1 VTTQSHPHPQRSETM
16 PPVDKGAAAPEQ
28 KPGEIPVDTLSRARH
43 SEDFAAVGG
52 ADQDGQDGPEG
63 MEATDTERAEE
74 RPSIEP
80 ADADR
85 FAMAFRPS
93 WAPLAGASEAKP
105 AQRIDRAPRGEQT
118 PRVATITHDEPLTV
132 PGLHRKR
139 RAAIWASAS
148 VASFLALTYWGVS
161 STTKT
166 PHEAALRP
174 ISSAPA
180 SSHAIQPVPVPAPE
194 ETALAA
200 SPASAGNAERVPSG
214 PRLEPPVEPAKPE
227 TEQAVATAT
236 EPAAPAQAETAGPA
250 NPTPQRDPPPATAAT
265 APKRQ
270 EPAQATPAQAIAAPA
285 APSRQG
291 AQAPAARTAP
301 PPSAAATPAPNSE
314 RAALAA
320 RPDATPLHPRNP
332 LLSVHAVPDNVRLWL
347 DGQRMSN
354 PFGVRLP
361 RGSKHRIEARADGYE
376 TSAQTVRIESDAKLT
391 IAVKR
396 APPPT
401 PRARAVQAVPSN
413 VRDDRAKPVDKRK
426 RGAGF
431 VVVSPY

>member
-1 VTTQSHPHPQRSETM
+1 M
-16 PPVDKGAAAPEQ
+16 PPVDKAAAAAEQ
-28 KPGEIPVDTLSRARH
+28 KPGEIPVDTLSRATH
-43 SEDFAAVGG
+43 SSSFAAVGG
-52 ADQDGQDGPEG
+52 DGAEG
-63 MEATDTERAEE
+63 TEATDTEPAEE
-74 RPSIEP
+74 RPSLEP

-93 WAPLAGASEAKP
+93 WAPLAGATEAKP
-105 AQRIDRAPRGEQT
+105 AQRIDRAPRAEHT
-118 PRVATITHDEPLTV
+118 PRVTAITHDEPLTV

-166 PHEAALRP
+166 PHEAALSP
-174 ISSAPA
+174 VWTAPA
-180 SSHAIQPVPVPAPE
+180 NASRRASEPAPVRDPE
-194 ETALAA
+194 EAARAA
-200 SPASAGNAERVPSG
+200 SPSSPVGPSTTSVGAGNAELSPSG
-214 PRLEPPVEPAKPE
+214 PRP
-227 TEQAVATAT
+227 
-236 EPAAPAQAETAGPA
+236 EPAAVPAEPEREKPVATELAASARRAETADQANPAPSPTPSPTPKSDPPAQA
-250 NPTPQRDPPPATAAT
+250 AAVP
-265 APKRQ
+265 PKRQ
-270 EPAQATPAQAIAAPA
+270 KPAQ
-285 APSRQG
+285 S
-291 AQAPAARTAP
+291 AQAPATRTAP
-301 PPSAAATPAPNSE
+301 PPPAAASAAPNSE

-320 RPDATPLHPRNP
+320 RAEATPLHARNP
-332 LLSVHAVPDNVRLWL
+332 LLSVRALPDNVRLWL

-361 RGSKHRIEARADGYE
+361 RGSKHRIEARGDGYE

-396 APPPT
+396 TPPPA

-413 VRDDRAKPVDKRK
+413 VRDDRSKPVDKRK